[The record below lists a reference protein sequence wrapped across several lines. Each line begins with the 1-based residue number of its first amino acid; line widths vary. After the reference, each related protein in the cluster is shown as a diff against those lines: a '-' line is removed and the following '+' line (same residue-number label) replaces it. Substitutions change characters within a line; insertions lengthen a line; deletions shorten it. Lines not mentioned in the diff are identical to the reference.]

1 MIIKNFK
8 FDLTNDGND
17 FVCRNKPGYT
27 ISNVSDFT
35 RTCQCIRDENY
46 KKELLIE
53 FIVWLY
59 MIMDDKIKTIKD
71 ICETNFGTAYQ
82 TYKEI
87 VKILILGFKML
98 KTT

>member
-1 MIIKNFK
+1 
-8 FDLTNDGND
+8 
-17 FVCRNKPGYT
+17 
-27 ISNVSDFT
+27 
-35 RTCQCIRDENY
+35 
-46 KKELLIE
+46 
-53 FIVWLY
+53 
-59 MIMDDKIKTIKD
+59 MDDKIKAIKD